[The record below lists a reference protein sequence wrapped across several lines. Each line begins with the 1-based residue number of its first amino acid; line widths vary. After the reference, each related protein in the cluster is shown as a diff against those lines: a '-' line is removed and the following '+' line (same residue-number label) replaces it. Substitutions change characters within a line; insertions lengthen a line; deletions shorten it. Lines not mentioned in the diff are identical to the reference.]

1 MKDVDVLILVG
12 VALCIGLFVAVYL
25 PWIFIRGKAAT
36 YDPYDKLPDEG
47 VNGWLLLML
56 VQVFSITPIYSS
68 IQFLALLKTVNE
80 LRSQAFTNFAYSLV
94 ALTLAIIILA
104 WKFHLP
110 LITTRSR
117 KAVSDVKRIY
127 LLLPVASTLGF
138 YLCSV
143 MFLES
148 TLPSVHRASVSELPR
163 LFFSSAF
170 GAAIWYWYLSKSKRV
185 AVTYRH
191 SEAEMK
197 KSFSGSRS
205 EEPSWSFQ
213 KQERSSFVDPSQ
225 QGGTFEPPVTKP
237 LKTPFEE
244 FPEVRVSRYEL
255 ETAAGRPF
263 DRDLWQECL
272 SRSNDDEVAAM
283 AQYRLRD
290 GR

>member
-12 VALCIGLFVAVYL
+12 VALCIGFFVAIYL
-25 PWIFIRGKAAT
+25 PWIFIRGKAAK

-127 LLLPVASTLGF
+127 LVLPVASTLGF

-148 TLPSVHRASVSELPR
+148 TLPSVHRASVSELPG

-185 AVTYRH
+185 ASTYRQDLPV
-191 SEAEMK
+191 MR
-197 KSFSGSRS
+197 SGRS
-205 EEPSWSFQ
+205 ESNSAEPSWPFP
-213 KQERSSFVDPSQ
+213 KQERGSFADPAEQ
-225 QGGTFEPPVTKP
+225 KGTVEPLLAKP
-237 LKTPFEE
+237 FKTSPEE
-244 FPEVRVSRYEL
+244 FPAVRVSRYEL
-255 ETAAGRPF
+255 EAAAGRPF

-272 SRSNDDEVAAM
+272 NRSNGDEVAAM

-290 GR
+290 GL